1 MPNLFELFK
10 YSKLLNLQDGRIDL
24 MNVPINIVPTSI
36 LCDLQKG
43 LIDSIGFKAA
53 YKKIYESAKEGS
65 REYNKNFIKKQGFT
79 DKRKIIDWQSK
90 IVTFAGWGNVEIAE
104 IDFDKDEYT
113 SHFKNSPFPEI
124 YGKSGYPIDII
135 TAGFISGAFSGSLN
149 KQLECVETKCIANGA
164 PYCEFKVASK
174 DIIEQRKAELWAKL
188 GL

>member
-104 IDFDKDEYT
+104 IDFD
-113 SHFKNSPFPEI
+113 
-124 YGKSGYPIDII
+124 
-135 TAGFISGAFSGSLN
+135 
-149 KQLECVETKCIANGA
+149 
-164 PYCEFKVASK
+164 
-174 DIIEQRKAELWAKL
+174 
-188 GL
+188 